1 MNETLLRP
9 TVAEIRDI
17 VFVDPSRVTAPQLVA
32 LLLGRGT
39 RSKKGDGSAKS
50 WTAVELGEELYGQAG
65 GRLSD
70 FVAAIREGGIDLRDY
85 GIGEKLGGRLITTM
99 ELAYRW
105 RRGFRKGGNAEI
117 RSEIDTDLPKLIFE
131 RREELSE
138 GELLVPLLMRFGGG
152 EEMKRLLEYCG
163 SPRALVESLEYDSF
177 TAIRKKGRVR
187 MTIPE
192 AGLELR
198 LSQVGWLFAG
208 LELVRRYRLQAKV
221 EGRKLSKSASG
232 LSMGDLVKLLDAE
245 RHLDRP
251 LRESLIELLRSHPD
265 LERDFGT
272 LENLA
277 GEAGVD
283 SYEEAVEVHQM
294 FEELRRHKK
303 WSDPAEVVGPQVPF
317 RNLLSV
323 AEAKIAAAS
332 RPPKRVIEV
341 REILLAAQRAAFEAP
356 VGAFVD
362 ALLELGITDEGAR
375 EAIDEAKRR
384 YFNQDAGA
392 S

>member
-17 VFVDPSRVTAPQLVA
+17 VFVDPSRVTDPQLVA

-39 RSKKGDGSAKS
+39 RGKKADGSAKS
-50 WTAVELGEELYGQAG
+50 WSAVEIGEELCGQAG

-70 FVAAIREGGIDLRDY
+70 LVAAIREDGIYLKDY
-85 GIGEKLGGRLITTM
+85 GIGQKLGARLIAAM
-99 ELAYRW
+99 ELAFRW

-117 RSEIDTDLPKLIFE
+117 RSDIDADLLKLIFE

-138 GELLVPLLMRFGGG
+138 GELLVLVLERFGRG
-152 EEMKRLLEYCG
+152 EETKRLLEYCG

-177 TAIRKKGRVR
+177 TEMRKDTRLR

-192 AGLELR
+192 TDLELR
-198 LSQVGWLFAG
+198 PGQLGWLFAG
-208 LELVRRYRLQAKV
+208 LELMRRYRLQAKV
-221 EGRKLSKSASG
+221 EGRELSKSASG

-272 LENLA
+272 LKSLA
-277 GEAGVD
+277 AEAGVD

-294 FEELRRHKK
+294 FEELLRRRK

-317 RNLLSV
+317 SKLLGV

-332 RPPKRVIEV
+332 QQPKRVMKV
-341 REILLAAQRAAFEAP
+341 REFLLAAQRTAIEPP

-362 ALLELGITDEGAR
+362 ALLELEITDEGAR
-375 EAIDEAKRR
+375 EAIDEAKRL
-384 YFNQDAGA
+384 YFNQDGDA